1 MTPQDIHNL
10 ALETTESV
18 GRLKRINEELERE
31 FPILNTRLVNLL
43 SKFNKRAWNSFS
55 RKQKETA
62 VLACG
67 EKRDAATFRT
77 AIKIARAI

>member
-10 ALETTESV
+10 TLETAESV

-31 FPILNTRLVNLL
+31 FPMLRLVNLL

-62 VLACG
+62 VLACDDDDDDLTLDSFQMT
-67 EKRDAATFRT
+67 ERRPE
-77 AIKIARAI
+77 

>member
-10 ALETTESV
+10 TLETAESV

-31 FPILNTRLVNLL
+31 FPMLRLVNLL

-67 EKRDAATFRT
+67 EKRDEATFRT